1 MAGFLESL
9 GFEKNPYDICVMNKI
24 VNGKQISI
32 GIFVDNLILSGVNRN
47 DVKDIINKIQ
57 EKFEKITLNDGNIH
71 DYLGMTIDFS
81 HDNKVIISMTAF
93 IESILND
100 SGIKH
105 QISATPA
112 RNNLFDIDP
121 ESPILTH
128 DKKDYFH
135 SMTMRL
141 FYLAKRVRPDILLAA
156 TFLSTRIAN
165 PTVQDISKLDR
176 VLSYLNGSK
185 ELNLVF
191 NCSDSI
197 EVVAF
202 VDASF
207 GIHNDMKSH
216 TGSVIKLGGNPIH
229 VKSSKQK
236 LNSKSSTESELIAV
250 SESLPQVIWTKNFIE
265 SQGYYD
271 SIPKLFQDNQSTI
284 AMIQNGRPVSEAT
297 RHIHIRFFFVHDRVM
312 KGEINLQYIETGSML
327 ADIFTKPLQGELF
340 TKMRDRLLGLHH
352 LK

>member
-1 MAGFLESL
+1 
-9 GFEKNPYDICVMNKI
+9 
-24 VNGKQISI
+24 
-32 GIFVDNLILSGVNRN
+32 
-47 DVKDIINKIQ
+47 
-57 EKFEKITLNDGNIH
+57 
-71 DYLGMTIDFS
+71 
-81 HDNKVIISMTAF
+81 MTAF

-112 RNNLFDIDP
+112 RNNLFEIDH
-121 ESPILTH
+121 ESPILNY